1 MKKNSKNCWCV
12 LNDGRLNEEDSKMAN
27 VENRK
32 AYKSLAITN
41 FSSFRTVSMSPSNL
55 KGLLDVYF
63 LGVFGGVF

>member
-1 MKKNSKNCWCV
+1 MI
-12 LNDGRLNEEDSKMAN
+12 N
-27 VENRK
+27 VNRK
-32 AYKSLAITN
+32 AYKPQAIAN